1 MQKKALLIAILFL
14 LALFTG
20 PALAADQQGN
30 RAKASNSNGKQQ
42 NQQNALAQA
51 GMFQAKNLLGKKVVS
66 QNGQDLGS
74 IDNLVIGNDGR
85 IQYIILSR
93 GGGILG
99 FGKTLVPVPW
109 QSANLHMQ
117 NNQLVAML
125 AKQKLDNAP
134 TFNGDDWAQFTQ
146 PRYEKQVNG
155 YYGNPQPDQAGMK
168 K

>member
-1 MQKKALLIAILFL
+1 MQRKSLLIAVLFV
-14 LALFTG
+14 LALFAG
-20 PALAADQQGN
+20 SALAADQQGN
-30 RAKASNSNGKQQ
+30 GAKTNNSKGQQ
-42 NQQNALAQA
+42 QSQQNALAQA
-51 GMFQAKNLLGKKVVS
+51 GMYQAKNLLGKKVVS
-66 QNGQDLGS
+66 QDGQDLGS

-125 AKQKLDNAP
+125 AKKKLDNAP
-134 TFNGDDWAQFTQ
+134 TFNGNDWAQFTQ

-155 YYGNPQPDQAGMK
+155 YYGNPQPGQASMK
-168 K
+168 R